1 MYWSLIYRNKELFN
15 QTCHR
20 CYKHIIT
27 RVLPQENIN
36 TQPLTN
42 LLLLCYFDLYKTRAY
57 SALCNTTFGEVFF
70 FLSANLYTLRL
81 ENTTH
86 SFRQQVTQNTHTPC
100 LRLFRYAKILF
111 STRWTLLAFSS
122 QDKKCE
128 KGQRKEV
135 FIQRLCSDDYMKPL
149 LCYDNQ
155 RV

>member
-1 MYWSLIYRNKELFN
+1 MYWSIKIKLAANATNTSILW
-15 QTCHR
+15 
-20 CYKHIIT
+20 
-27 RVLPQENIN
+27 VLPQESIN

-122 QDKKCE
+122 QDKNVKKGRE
-128 KGQRKEV
+128 KMFLYRGCV
-135 FIQRLCSDDYMKPL
+135 VTTI
-149 LCYDNQ
+149 
-155 RV
+155 